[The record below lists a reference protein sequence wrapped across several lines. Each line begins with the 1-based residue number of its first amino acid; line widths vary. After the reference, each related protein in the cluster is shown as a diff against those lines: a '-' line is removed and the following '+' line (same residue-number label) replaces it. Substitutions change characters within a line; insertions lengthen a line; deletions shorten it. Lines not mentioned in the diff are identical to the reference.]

1 MIERK
6 RKLKIIQFSL
16 LLIAS
21 IIIYF
26 TYSNKNTDNLKENLA
41 TINEENKN
49 FNSKELNENE
59 NIFFNIEYSG
69 IDLSGNRYILRSEEA
84 KNNKLDQE
92 IIQMKNVTAFFYFKD
107 DTILEIRSKFGVY
120 NNKTLDMKFS
130 KDLVANY
137 DNSVLN
143 ANEAVYLNS
152 NGSLKISGNVK
163 LIDSRG
169 KLDADELL
177 FDLKEQSI
185 NIASKKGNYV
195 NTKIDLNEKKF

>member
-26 TYSNKNTDNLKENLA
+26 TYSNKNTDNLKENLN

-49 FNSKELNENE
+49 FNSTELNENE

-92 IIQMKNVTAFFYFKD
+92 IIQMKGVTAFFYFKD

>member
-26 TYSNKNTDNLKENLA
+26 TYSNKNTDNFKENLN

-92 IIQMKNVTAFFYFKD
+92 IIQMKGVTAFFYFKD

>member
-26 TYSNKNTDNLKENLA
+26 TYSNKNTDNLKENLN

-49 FNSKELNENE
+49 FNSTELNENE

-84 KNNKLDQE
+84 KSNKLDQE

-163 LIDSRG
+163 LIDSKG

>member
-26 TYSNKNTDNLKENLA
+26 TYSNKNTDNLKENLN

-49 FNSKELNENE
+49 FNSTELNENE

-137 DNSVLN
+137 GNSVLN

-185 NIASKKGNYV
+185 NIVSKKGNYV

>member
-26 TYSNKNTDNLKENLA
+26 TYSNKNTDNFKENLN

-49 FNSKELNENE
+49 FNSTELNENE

-92 IIQMKNVTAFFYFKD
+92 IIQMKNVTAFFYFKN

>member
-26 TYSNKNTDNLKENLA
+26 TYSNKNTDNLKENLN

-49 FNSKELNENE
+49 FNSTELNENE

-92 IIQMKNVTAFFYFKD
+92 ITQMKNVTAFFYFKD

>member
-26 TYSNKNTDNLKENLA
+26 TYSNKNTDNFKENLN

-49 FNSKELNENE
+49 FNSTELNENE

-92 IIQMKNVTAFFYFKD
+92 IIQMKNFTAFFYFKY

-120 NNKTLDMKFS
+120 NNKTLDMK
-130 KDLVANY
+130 
-137 DNSVLN
+137 
-143 ANEAVYLNS
+143 
-152 NGSLKISGNVK
+152 LKI
-163 LIDSRG
+163 
-169 KLDADELL
+169 
-177 FDLKEQSI
+177 
-185 NIASKKGNYV
+185 Y
-195 NTKIDLNEKKF
+195 

>member
-26 TYSNKNTDNLKENLA
+26 TYSNKNTDNFKENLN

-49 FNSKELNENE
+49 FNSTELNENE

-195 NTKIDLNEKKF
+195 NTKIDLNKKKF

>member
-92 IIQMKNVTAFFYFKD
+92 IIQMKGVTAFFYFKD

>member
-26 TYSNKNTDNLKENLA
+26 TYSNKNTDNLKENLN

-49 FNSKELNENE
+49 FNSTELNENE

-84 KNNKLDQE
+84 KSNKLDQE

>member
-84 KNNKLDQE
+84 KSNKLDQE

>member
-49 FNSKELNENE
+49 FNSTELNENE

>member
-26 TYSNKNTDNLKENLA
+26 TYSNKNTDNLKENLN

-49 FNSKELNENE
+49 FNSTELNENE

-92 IIQMKNVTAFFYFKD
+92 ITQMKNVTAFFYFKD

-137 DNSVLN
+137 GNSVLN

>member
-26 TYSNKNTDNLKENLA
+26 TYSNKNTDNLKENLN

-49 FNSKELNENE
+49 FNSTELNENE

-69 IDLSGNRYILRSEEA
+69 IDLSVNRYILRSEEA

>member
-26 TYSNKNTDNLKENLA
+26 TYSNKNTDNLKENLN

-49 FNSKELNENE
+49 FNSTELNENE

-120 NNKTLDMKFS
+120 SNKTLDMKFS

-185 NIASKKGNYV
+185 NIVSKKGNYV

>member
-26 TYSNKNTDNLKENLA
+26 TYSNKNTDNLKENLN

-49 FNSKELNENE
+49 FNSTELNENE

-137 DNSVLN
+137 GNSVLN

>member
-26 TYSNKNTDNLKENLA
+26 TYSNKNTDNFKENLN

-49 FNSKELNENE
+49 FNSTELNENE

>member
-26 TYSNKNTDNLKENLA
+26 TYSNKNTDNLKENLN

-49 FNSKELNENE
+49 FNSTELNENE